1 MDTQVDKKT
10 FKLFICP
17 PEGSCCV
24 NQLLFCW
31 VRGGRFPLSIYIKP
45 PSSQHLLTKQLLYVS
60 YNLNFTPCFL
70 LIRGPSGAPNL
81 LISMVRGQT
90 VAAPVP
96 HQVLSW
102 SEEWKKKKRGEVEE
116 WEERAKSEAWR
127 KYELS
132 MCCERMEN
140 DYFIVIVWCLI
151 QNCKAK
157 LLILPMR
164 WIFDKWNRNR
174 WGEAICQRESRGRS
188 QVIPNKDTTCE
199 HTFKK
204 INK

>member
-1 MDTQVDKKT
+1 MRETWTPKLTKDIQTQI
-10 FKLFICP
+10 ICP

-31 VRGGRFPLSIYIKP
+31 IFSPPLSIYIKL

-90 VAAPVP
+90 AAAPVP
-96 HQVLSW
+96 HQVLSR
-102 SEEWKKKKRGEVEE
+102 SEEWKKRGEVEE
-116 WEERAKSEAWR
+116 REERAKREAWR

-132 MCCERMEN
+132 MCCEQMEN
-140 DYFIVIVWCLI
+140 DYFMVIVWCLI
-151 QNCKAK
+151 QNCKDK

-164 WIFDKWNRNR
+164 WIFDRWNRNR
-174 WGEAICQRESRGRS
+174 WVEVICERESRGRS
-188 QVIPNKDTTCE
+188 QVIQNKDTTCE
-199 HTFKK
+199 CIPETRL
-204 INK
+204 